1 MISKKLAKT
10 IFDEALAASTADETL
25 VILSG
30 GKSSLARF
38 CNSQMDQHVLKKN
51 YTVTVVTAF
60 GRKVGVASS
69 NLFERGELIR
79 IVDVAS
85 TVAKRQKEDPLWQ
98 PLSSLIDYSFPENV
112 FDEMTTAENPSG
124 RAEAVAKIT
133 QTCVDSGNKVAGSLT
148 TGDELLAI
156 GTSHGLFAYHNW
168 TNADFTLTV
177 ETPSGSSGWS
187 EGCANSISALDL
199 DLLTQRAIKKAELA
213 KDPIDIDFGEYDTIL
228 EPPAAGTLL
237 RHMAV
242 AGMGGLGFNEDRSFM
257 SNRLGE
263 KILGENITITDDY
276 SKGTMK
282 GLPFDFEGIPR
293 QKLVM
298 FENGVAKAVAHS
310 RRTSAKAEVPNTGHA
325 LAYPSIYGPLPL
337 NVHLQAGTT
346 PKDDIIKNAKKA
358 LLVTRTWYESITNP
372 KLPELTGMT
381 RDGTYLVENG
391 QITKAVKNLRFN
403 ENLSSLFSR
412 VTDISKE
419 VETLNCWG
427 LTITSPTLY
436 VKDFTVTGQTE

>member
-38 CNSQMDQHVLKKN
+38 CNNQMDQHILKKN

-60 GRKVGVASS
+60 GKKVGVASS
-69 NLFERGELIR
+69 NLFDRGELIR

-98 PLSSLIDYSFPENV
+98 PLSSAMEYSFPEGV
-112 FDEMTTAENPSG
+112 FDKATTAENPNQRS
-124 RAEAVAKIT
+124 EAVAKI
-133 QTCVDSGNKVAGSLT
+133 CDICSKDSKKVAGSLT

-168 TNADFTLTV
+168 TTADFTLTV

-187 EGCANSISALDL
+187 EGCANSLGALDIEM
-199 DLLTQRAIKKAELA
+199 LTQRALLKAELA
-213 KDPIDIDFGEYDTIL
+213 QDPIDIDCGHYDAIL
-228 EPPAAGTLL
+228 EPPATGTLL
-237 RHMAV
+237 RNMAV
-242 AGMGGLGFNEDRSFM
+242 AGMGGLGFNEGRSFL
-257 SNRLGE
+257 SGRLGE
-263 KILGENITITDDY
+263 QVLGENITMYDDY

-282 GLPFDFEGIPR
+282 GLPFDCEGFPR
-293 QKLVM
+293 QKLM
-298 FENGVAKAVAHS
+298 LIEKGIAKAVAHS
-310 RRTSAKAEVPNTGHA
+310 RRTSSKAGIENTGHA
-325 LAYPSIYGPLPL
+325 LSYPSIYGPLPL
-337 NVHLQAGTT
+337 NLHLDGGTT
-346 PKDDIIKNAKKA
+346 PKEEIIRNAQKA
-358 LLVTRTWYESITNP
+358 LLITRTWYESITNP

-391 QITKAVKNLRFN
+391 KITKAVKNLRFN
-403 ENLSSLFSR
+403 ENLTSLFNR
-412 VTDISKE
+412 ATALSKE
-419 VETLNCWG
+419 VETINSWG
-427 LTITSPTLY
+427 ITVTSPTIF
-436 VKDFTVTGQTE
+436 VKDFTVTGQTD